1 MSVKPLTV
9 TEVKGMKPR
18 EKDYAVYDGFGLL
31 LNVSKAGGKV
41 WRFRYSHPITKKRQT
56 YTIGRF
62 PEFSLA
68 EAREV
73 RDELRRMIARGVDPV
88 TEKKNRK
95 IEMSLKNLQTF
106 EAVANAWFAFKKG
119 SELRKPTLYNIEYEV
134 YKYLVP
140 FFGKYSIEKIT
151 APVAINALD
160 AVSDKNALQKKLISR
175 LNEFMN
181 YAVNCGALKANPL
194 LKIKTAFTGKKNKS
208 LAALP
213 VERLP
218 EFLSW
223 WDSVPH
229 TYQIA
234 HNALLF
240 QILTMVRPGEAIKAE
255 WSEIDFDSGLWI
267 IPAHKMK
274 CHREHVVPLSSQAIS
289 ILRTMQEIKRGRY
302 VFFSSRTKDAPMGRN
317 TIKTPIAASKFKGIV
332 TLHGFR
338 SMWSTLLNEEGF
350 NPDVIEAALAH
361 KSGDK
366 IRDVYNRT
374 TYLEQRKIMMQWVGD
389 FFDDARKGVINRSGG
404 MKGLRVVNG

>member
-175 LNEFMN
+175 LNEIMN

-302 VFFSSRTKDAPMGRN
+302 VFFFLQNKRCAYG
-317 TIKTPIAASKFKGIV
+317 
-332 TLHGFR
+332 
-338 SMWSTLLNEEGF
+338 EEYYQDP
-350 NPDVIEAALAH
+350 NCC
-361 KSGDK
+361 
-366 IRDVYNRT
+366 
-374 TYLEQRKIMMQWVGD
+374 Q
-389 FFDDARKGVINRSGG
+389 
-404 MKGLRVVNG
+404 

>member
-1 MSVKPLTV
+1 
-9 TEVKGMKPR
+9 
-18 EKDYAVYDGFGLL
+18 
-31 LNVSKAGGKV
+31 
-41 WRFRYSHPITKKRQT
+41 
-56 YTIGRF
+56 
-62 PEFSLA
+62 
-68 EAREV
+68 
-73 RDELRRMIARGVDPV
+73 
-88 TEKKNRK
+88 
-95 IEMSLKNLQTF
+95 
-106 EAVANAWFAFKKG
+106 
-119 SELRKPTLYNIEYEV
+119 V

-175 LNEFMN
+175 LNEIMN

-366 IRDVYNRT
+366 IRDIYNRT
-374 TYLEQRKIMMQWVGD
+374 IYLEQRKIMMQ
-389 FFDDARKGVINRSGG
+389 
-404 MKGLRVVNG
+404 

>member
-1 MSVKPLTV
+1 
-9 TEVKGMKPR
+9 
-18 EKDYAVYDGFGLL
+18 
-31 LNVSKAGGKV
+31 
-41 WRFRYSHPITKKRQT
+41 
-56 YTIGRF
+56 
-62 PEFSLA
+62 
-68 EAREV
+68 
-73 RDELRRMIARGVDPV
+73 
-88 TEKKNRK
+88 
-95 IEMSLKNLQTF
+95 
-106 EAVANAWFAFKKG
+106 
-119 SELRKPTLYNIEYEV
+119 
-134 YKYLVP
+134 
-140 FFGKYSIEKIT
+140 
-151 APVAINALD
+151 
-160 AVSDKNALQKKLISR
+160 
-175 LNEFMN
+175 MN

-302 VFFSSRTKDAPMGRN
+302 VFFPPEQKMRLWGGILSRPQLLPASS
-317 TIKTPIAASKFKGIV
+317 
-332 TLHGFR
+332 
-338 SMWSTLLNEEGF
+338 
-350 NPDVIEAALAH
+350 
-361 KSGDK
+361 
-366 IRDVYNRT
+366 
-374 TYLEQRKIMMQWVGD
+374 
-389 FFDDARKGVINRSGG
+389 
-404 MKGLRVVNG
+404 KGL